1 MKEKILFW
9 IDIEFVYF
17 IIAKYMAQ
25 KSDFDAYAVIDVNEK
40 AKEFFN
46 NQNLVDF
53 KKKWYFLDHVY
64 MSDDSPDLEYLEKS
78 EEKFKI
84 NYWNRAYSEKSF
96 YMYNEYYNFN
106 SNEIL
111 SLLEKET
118 RFYEQILD
126 EVNPDF
132 VIIKKTDWHHNQ
144 LFYDVCRAKG
154 IKILMMIPT
163 RLGFRVII
171 SQRAD
176 KLDNT
181 LIETQT
187 PLKNKKE
194 LEETLKNYNS
204 FEQVN
209 KFRKNF
215 QVYNS
220 NKFIDTVR
228 FFSNPFDNSYQKR
241 YSNWKRSKSKIIL
254 KNLISGIQSK
264 RREKFLEEISI
275 KEINNESFVYFPLQF
290 EPERTLLVD
299 APFYTDQLE
308 VIRQIAKSVPIDYKL
323 YVKEHP
329 IMKLKGWR
337 DIQYYRNI
345 NNLPNVELI
354 HPSVN
359 PKEIY
364 EKCSLVITGTGTSS
378 FEATFFAKPSI
389 VFGDVIYSELSN
401 VTRCKSYEELP
412 ELINKSICKEVNID
426 SLKEFIKKIEI
437 DSFEM
442 DINKLNTDF
451 SKFCYYG
458 GFLVDEKIPQ
468 DKILKFMEDN
478 DDTFDKLANEHLKKI
493 SLFND
498 GKIVMYED

>member
-1 MKEKILFW
+1 
-9 IDIEFVYF
+9 
-17 IIAKYMAQ
+17 
-25 KSDFDAYAVIDVNEK
+25 
-40 AKEFFN
+40 
-46 NQNLVDF
+46 
-53 KKKWYFLDHVY
+53 
-64 MSDDSPDLEYLEKS
+64 
-78 EEKFKI
+78 
-84 NYWNRAYSEKSF
+84 
-96 YMYNEYYNFN
+96 MYNEYYNFN
-106 SNEIL
+106 YNEIL
-111 SLLEKET
+111 SILEKET

-126 EVNPDF
+126 EVKPDF

-144 LFYDVCRAKG
+144 LFYEICRAKG
-154 IKILMMIPT
+154 IRILMMIPT

-181 LIETQT
+181 IIETQI
-187 PLKNKKE
+187 PLKNKEE

-220 NKFIDTVR
+220 NKFFDTLR

-241 YSNWKRSKSKIIL
+241 YSNWKRTKSKIIMKNFVSNL
-254 KNLISGIQSK
+254 KSK
-264 RREKFLEEISI
+264 SREKFLERTSI
-275 KEINNESFVYFPLQF
+275 RKINDESFVYFPLQF

-299 APFYTDQLE
+299 APFYTNQLE
-308 VIRQIAKSVPIDYKL
+308 VIIQIAKSLPIDYKL

-337 DIQYYRNI
+337 DIQYYKTI
-345 NNLPNVELI
+345 NDLPNVKLI

-378 FEATFFAKPSI
+378 FEATFFSKPSI
-389 VFGDVIYSELSN
+389 IFGDVIYSELSN
-401 VTRCKSYEELP
+401 VTRCKSYEQLP
-412 ELINKSICKEVNID
+412 ELIKDNLGKKVNLED
-426 SLKEFIKKIEI
+426 LKEFIKKIEH

-458 GFLVDEKIPQ
+458 GFLVDEKIPHE
-468 DKILKFMEDN
+468 KILKFMESNN
-478 DDTFDKLANEHLKKI
+478 DVFDKLSDEHIKKI
-493 SLFND
+493 NLFNKN
-498 GKIVMYED
+498 KIVIDELRKQD